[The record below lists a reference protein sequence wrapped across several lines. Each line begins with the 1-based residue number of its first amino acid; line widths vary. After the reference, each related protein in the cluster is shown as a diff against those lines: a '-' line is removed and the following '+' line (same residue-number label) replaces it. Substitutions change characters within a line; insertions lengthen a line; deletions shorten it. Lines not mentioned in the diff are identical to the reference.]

1 MKKIIALLLC
11 VVTIIGMLAGCSKS
25 QEQPT
30 DVSSLSGT
38 YIRTTNGAN
47 MIIVDNYGPIV
58 LSGLNNEFK
67 KVQSGSEIKITTGA
81 IAESYPAQASAET
94 MEVVKVKPLNI
105 YEEKYKTLIEMG
117 WYPTQLLVTLD
128 PDENYI
134 VHSGDIEQSFKHSF
148 TFKEENEIVV
158 CLSNEKEL
166 NYESF
171 KNDAKDIAILFQYEI
186 KTPDLPEKTI
196 DYKENYDAMST
207 ILDAIDEGENIIY
220 SPLSFNIAMG
230 MLSNGIADDLKEPF
244 KEYYGFT
251 PEEYNEFAQYYLS
264 QNDEV
269 TKHANSIWIRKDFVL
284 NEKFQEIV
292 KKYFDAE
299 CKNVEFEEQF
309 VKDLNNWCKEKTNN
323 LIPSILK
330 NPPSPEYKC
339 FLVNALYFKGEWE
352 SKYKKNAVRDT
363 DFTMP
368 DNKTIQVSGM
378 FGEENIYMEND
389 NATAFM
395 KMYEDNKYAFIG
407 ILPKEEGDFKFADL
421 NIESL
426 IDSKRTETV
435 YTMLPKFK
443 FDNSNILTDVID
455 EVGLGGLKEFG
466 SLPGIINEKDDLT
479 VGFIL
484 QKAVIDVS
492 EEGTEAA
499 AVTIIGTTV
508 GCVAPIDD
516 TKQVYLDRPFAF
528 MIYDVENNVVLFAG
542 KVVNPNN

>member
-11 VVTIIGMLAGCSKS
+11 VVTIIGMLAGCSQS

-134 VHSGDIEQSFKHSF
+134 VHSGDIEQPFKHSF

-171 KNDAKDIAILFQYEI
+171 KNDAKDIVILFQYEI
-186 KTPDLPEKTI
+186 KTPVLPEKTI
-196 DYKENYDAMST
+196 NYKENYDAMAT
-207 ILDAIDEGENIIY
+207 ILDAIDEGENVIY

-230 MLSNGIADDLKEPF
+230 MLANGVSEELKEPF
-244 KEYYGFT
+244 KNYYGFT
-251 PEEYNEFAQYYLS
+251 VEEYNQFAEYYLS
-264 QNDEV
+264 QNDGV
-269 TKHANSIWIRKDFVL
+269 TEHANSIWVRKNFVL

-292 KKYFDAE
+292 KTHFDAKCE
-299 CKNVEFEEQF
+299 NVEFDEKF
-309 VKDLNNWCKEKTNN
+309 VEDLNNWCKEKTKG
-323 LIPSILK
+323 LIPSILSQ
-330 NPPSPEYKC
+330 PPLPEYKC
-339 FLVNALYFKGEWE
+339 FLVNALYFNGKWE
-352 SKYKKNAVRDT
+352 EEYKKESVKDT
-363 DFTMP
+363 DFTTL
-368 DNKTIQVSGM
+368 DNKTVKVSGM

-389 NATAFM
+389 NAKAFM
-395 KMYEDNKYAFIG
+395 KMYKDEKYAFIG
-407 ILPKEEGDFKFADL
+407 ILPKQEGDFKFADL
-421 NIESL
+421 DIESL
-426 IDSKRTETV
+426 LESKVHDTV
-435 YTMLPKFK
+435 HTMLPKFK
-443 FDNSNILTDVID
+443 FENSNILTDVVD
-455 EVGLGGLKEFG
+455 EIGLGGIKEFG
-466 SLPGIINEKDDLT
+466 SLPGIIKEKDDLA
-479 VGFIL
+479 VGLIL
-484 QKAVIDVS
+484 QKAIIDVN

-499 AVTIIGTTV
+499 AVTIIGTKDN
-508 GCVAPIDD
+508 CAMPPEEP
-516 TKQVYLDRPFAF
+516 KEVYLNKPFAF